1 MEKNKKKQMILVVDD
16 EKNMRTLL
24 CALFSDEGY
33 DTDEAAN
40 GVEAIEKVKKRF
52 YDLILLDMKMP
63 KMDGVTAL
71 KEIKKI
77 SHGIPIV
84 MMTAYATVLTAV
96 ESMKLGAYD
105 YITKPFNT
113 DELKTTARDIL
124 EYQKFL
130 AEKREDRGDA
140 VDHYHFEGIIG
151 ISSTIKD
158 IINILSLV
166 SPTNATILIQGE
178 SGTGKELIA
187 RAVHRNSLRA
197 EKVLIIVNCAAL
209 PEGLVETELFGH
221 EKGAFTSAVAKK
233 EGKFELAHGGTIFL
247 DEIGDLNLTTQAKLL
262 RAIQEKE
269 FERVGGTKTIKVD
282 VRIIAATNKDLV
294 AEVEAKRFREDLFYR
309 LNVVA
314 IQLPALRER
323 KEDIPLLAAF
333 FIKKYNQENS
343 RNVEGL
349 SPLSLDI
356 MTRYNWPGNIRE
368 LENVIE
374 RAVIVCKQPF
384 IQPEHLPAPIQAA
397 SIESIRQLSKGP
409 ELKLKVMEKQAIQE
423 TLDELKGNKSK
434 TAQKLGISRKSLYNK
449 IKKYDL
455 LGRPEK

>member
-1 MEKNKKKQMILVVDD
+1 MEKKKKQIILVVDD

-33 DTDEAAN
+33 DTEEVAN

-71 KEIKKI
+71 KKIKRI
-77 SHGIPIV
+77 SQGIPIV
-84 MMTAYATVLTAV
+84 MMTAYATVQTAV
-96 ESMKLGAYD
+96 ECMKLGAYD
-105 YITKPFNT
+105 YVTKPFNT
-113 DELKTTARDIL
+113 DELKAITLDIL
-124 EYQKFL
+124 KHQKFL
-130 AEKREDRGDA
+130 AEKKEDRGDA
-140 VDHYHFEGIIG
+140 VDQYRVEGIIG
-151 ISSTIKD
+151 INSKIRD

-166 SPTNATILIQGE
+166 SSTNATILIQGE

-187 RAVHRNSLRA
+187 RAVHRNSLRV
-197 EKVLIIVNCAAL
+197 EKDLIIVNCAAL

-233 EGKFELAHGGTIFL
+233 EGKFELANGGTIFL

-294 AEVEAKRFREDLFYR
+294 AEVEAKRFREDLFHR

-323 KEDIPLLAAF
+323 KEDIPLLADF
-333 FIKKYNQENS
+333 FIKKYNQENY
-343 RNVEGL
+343 RNIKGL
-349 SPLSLDI
+349 SPLSLDV

-374 RAVIVCKQPF
+374 RAVIVCKQSS
-384 IQPEHLPAPIQAA
+384 IQPEHLPARIQDA
-397 SIESIRQLSKGP
+397 SIESIQHPSKGA
-409 ELKLKVMEKQAIQE
+409 ELKLKVMEKKAIQE
-423 TLDELKGNKSK
+423 ALDELNGNKSK

-449 IKKYDL
+449 IKKYGL
-455 LGRPEK
+455 FGRPEK

>member
-1 MEKNKKKQMILVVDD
+1 MEKKKKQIILVVDD

-24 CALFSDEGY
+24 GALFNDAGY
-33 DTDEAAN
+33 ETEEAAN

-77 SHGIPIV
+77 SHGIPVV
-84 MMTAYATVLTAV
+84 MMTAYATVQTAV
-96 ESMKLGAYD
+96 ECMKLGAYD
-105 YITKPFNT
+105 YVTKPFNT
-113 DELKTTARDIL
+113 DEIKTTARDIL

-130 AEKREDRGDA
+130 AEKRDDHGDA
-140 VDHYHFEGIIG
+140 ADTYFFDGIIG
-151 ISSTIKD
+151 MSSKIRD

-166 SPTNATILIQGE
+166 SSTNATILIQGE

-197 EKVLIIVNCAAL
+197 EKDLIIVNCAAL

-233 EGKFELAHGGTIFL
+233 EGKFELANGSTIFL

-269 FERVGGTKTIKVD
+269 FERVGGTKTLKVD

-294 AEVEAKRFREDLFYR
+294 MEVEAKRFREDLFHR

-323 KEDIPLLAAF
+323 KEDIPPLCDF
-333 FIKKYNQENS
+333 FIQRYNKENY

-349 SPLSLDI
+349 SPLSLDM

-384 IQPEHLPAPIQAA
+384 IQPEHLPP
-397 SIESIRQLSKGP
+397 SIHSVSFESLEIPFKGT

-423 TLDELKGNKSK
+423 TLDELNGNKSK

-449 IKKYDL
+449 IKKYGL